1 MGRGKPEDWGV
12 SACIAAPTFIAGIA
26 AVALLLRN
34 DGIV

>member
-1 MGRGKPEDWGV
+1 MGRGNPEDW
-12 SACIAAPTFIAGIA
+12 SAYACIAAPTFIAGIA